1 MRNSGFALGAGLRG
15 KPRER
20 LEVGGDLQWMNDSTK
35 YDQSPLDPNVQPL
48 PEVTVKRT
56 TFKLFARQAMD
67 KKMSVRA
74 QYIFDRFQSDDVNW
88 ANYTYG
94 DGTMVLPNNSQK
106 VHFIGVQL
114 MYSL

>member
-1 MRNSGFALGAGLRG
+1 
-15 KPRER
+15 
-20 LEVGGDLQWMNDSTK
+20 V
-35 YDQSPLDPNVQPL
+35 
-48 PEVTVKRT
+48 
-56 TFKLFARQAMD
+56 D

-74 QYIFDRFQSDDVNW
+74 QYVFDRFQSDDVNW

-94 DGTMVLPNNSQK
+94 DGTVVLPNNSQK